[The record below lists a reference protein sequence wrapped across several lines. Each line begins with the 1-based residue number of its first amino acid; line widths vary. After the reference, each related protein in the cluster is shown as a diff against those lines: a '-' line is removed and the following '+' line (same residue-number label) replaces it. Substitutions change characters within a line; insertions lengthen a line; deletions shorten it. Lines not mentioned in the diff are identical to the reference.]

1 MSRDVST
8 EDAPS
13 AERSRPSRFDRRKEE
28 ILNSAGAL
36 FNRHG
41 LRDATLA
48 VVATDIGLNLKS
60 LRYYFERR
68 EDLVAAAFMRSID
81 LHQRLVSDALVEDD
95 AEARVRRFVAGYFAL
110 QASVRSGE
118 QAEFVH
124 FADLRALTEPHSVAV
139 WGAYNRLFRAIRQLF
154 KSPGRSWQPARL
166 NAATHMLFSQL
177 LWSVVWLNNYA
188 LEDLPRVT
196 TRFSDILLRGIAA
209 APVDLSRFVA
219 SVPPEAVEADRLSQ
233 EVFLRTATSLINQY
247 GYRGASV
254 DRISAELKVTKG
266 AFYHHNETR
275 DGLVVACF
283 EHSFARIREA
293 QQAALAAEIDGVS
306 RISAAAVSL
315 VTRQML
321 DNGTLLRTSALT
333 AIGLELRVQMAQQM
347 SRLTSRFGDM
357 LNDGMM
363 DGSVRPCDVRIGGEM
378 MTAMIN
384 SAEELGRWVP
394 GATADD
400 ASDLY
405 VRPLLAGILAGSDA

>member
-8 EDAPS
+8 EDAPR

-81 LHQRLVSDALVEDD
+81 LHQRLVSDAMVEDD

-124 FADLRALTEPHSVAV
+124 FADLRALTEPHSLAV
-139 WGAYNRLFRAIRQLF
+139 WGAYNRLFRAIRELF
-154 KSPGRSWQPARL
+154 KSPGRSWHPARL

-196 TRFSDILLRGIAA
+196 TRFTDILLGGIAA

-233 EVFLRTATSLINQY
+233 EVFLRTATSLINQF

-254 DRISAELKVTKG
+254 DRISTELKVTKG

-405 VRPLLAGILAGSDA
+405 VRPLLTGILAGSDA